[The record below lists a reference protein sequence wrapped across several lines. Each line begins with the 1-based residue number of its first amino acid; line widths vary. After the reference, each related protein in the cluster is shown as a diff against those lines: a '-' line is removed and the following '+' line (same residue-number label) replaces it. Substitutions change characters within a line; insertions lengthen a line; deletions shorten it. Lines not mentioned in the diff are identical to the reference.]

1 MLEDIQKHRGFL
13 IFEGIVFILLGMLG
27 VALPV
32 LYTFTIE
39 LLIGSLLVAGGLVQ
53 TYRAIAARHAPGF
66 GWSLFNG
73 LLSVAVGLM
82 LIFNPV
88 SGVVSLTILLMIFF
102 FIEGIAKIF
111 FGYQLKGISS
121 WGWIIFSGLISLAMG
136 AIILTGLPQI
146 SLWVIG
152 LLVGINMIFF
162 GFSLLF
168 LSAGTEDHKPLK

>member
-13 IFEGIVFILLGMLG
+13 IFEGVIFVLLGMLG

-39 LLIGSLLVAGGLVQ
+39 LLIGSLLIAGGLVQ
-53 TYRAIAARHAPGF
+53 GYRSIVARHAPGF
-66 GWSLFNG
+66 WWSFFNAILSLIVG
-73 LLSVAVGLM
+73 LL
-82 LIFNPV
+82 LIYNPV

-102 FIEGIAKIF
+102 FLEGIAKIIL
-111 FGYQLKGISS
+111 GYELRNVSS
-121 WGWIIFSGLISLAMG
+121 WGWIVFSGIISLAMG
-136 AIILTGLPQI
+136 AIILSGLPQI

-168 LSAGTEDHKPLK
+168 LSAGTKENLTK